1 MTNVQGQ
8 VPNVLWDHAIN
19 GKDRETEWKQLS
31 QVSEIATK
39 VRLDV
44 FRVGLDAAR
53 VGVVIVRLEKC
64 VEPRFQPTSEASAA
78 ANGDQELVHVETSR
92 GRPIKG
98 LHLHRLHVH
107 QLPQVEFIPPISI

>member
-1 MTNVQGQ
+1 MANVQGQ

-44 FRVGLDAAR
+44 FWVGLDAAR

-64 VEPRFQPTSEASAA
+64 VEPGNVVFGVACESQFCRVFDDSQENGVQDFNGRVSAK
-78 ANGDQELVHVETSR
+78 
-92 GRPIKG
+92 IM
-98 LHLHRLHVH
+98 
-107 QLPQVEFIPPISI
+107 IP